1 MRFPRAVVAFPICW
15 RFAPLV
21 LLAACGGDLTLPN
34 EGQPSTLTVAGGNNQ
49 NGTIGEPLIEPLVVR
64 VTDGFGDPVAGVTV
78 VWSAETGGTVDPDS
92 TVTSADGYASTQR
105 VLGPAIG
112 TYVTRAEVSGVADP
126 PQPVVFTTTGVAAR
140 LSFTVEP
147 PATAVSGTAFDPQPV
162 VQLQDATGEDIAR
175 GDVVVT
181 VQISA
186 GGGTLDGT
194 TSATSDPQGRV
205 AFTDLAIRG
214 SPATRTLI
222 FAADGFASAT
232 ALVGVGVG
240 APASIESAAGGGE
253 SAVVGTP
260 VATPPA
266 VLVRDAD
273 GNPLPGIPVSFKV
286 TGGGGSATGRTPVT
300 GSDGVAA
307 VGGWIL
313 GQEAGA
319 NTLQATLSG
328 LEVSGSPVVFTAT
341 GTPGPVSA
349 AKSLV
354 VADPAQIS
362 ASTGTSA
369 STITV
374 TARDAF
380 ENPIAGLAVT
390 LSVSG
395 TGNTLTQPG
404 GPTGSDGT
412 TTGTL
417 SATLP
422 GDRVVSAEIAGVAVT
437 QTATVRVSAGT
448 PVAGESSATVPGGTA
463 GQVTT
468 IQIHLKDAQG
478 NPVEGRRDAIAVAI
492 SGANTVNQVP
502 VTEQASGTYTA
513 SYTPQKAGSDAIT
526 VKVLGT
532 ALPGSLTSTVIAGP
546 PSPLT
551 TAVDVPSRVTI
562 FPNELPVHVKITAFD
577 ALGNRITRGGANYE
591 VRVQDGSH
599 GGPCAGPDRQPGW
612 DLQRQLQPRNRRL
625 PGARPAG
632 RDRGQRTV
640 RSRSS

>member
-1 MRFPRAVVAFPICW
+1 M
-15 RFAPLV
+15 
-21 LLAACGGDLTLPN
+21 
-34 EGQPSTLTVAGGNNQ
+34 
-49 NGTIGEPLIEPLVVR
+49 
-64 VTDGFGDPVAGVTV
+64 
-78 VWSAETGGTVDPDS
+78 
-92 TVTSADGYASTQR
+92 TSADGYASTQR

-147 PATAVSGTAFDPQPV
+147 PAMAVSGTAFDPQPV

-286 TGGGGSATGRTPVT
+286 TDGGGSATGRTPVT

-307 VGGWIL
+307 VGGWVL
-313 GQEAGA
+313 GEEAGA

-448 PVAGESSATVPGGTA
+448 PVAGESSATAPGGTA

-502 VTEQASGTYTA
+502 VMEQASGTYTA

-551 TAVDVPSRVTI
+551 TAVDMPSRVTV

-591 VRVQDGSH
+591 VRVQDG
-599 GGPCAGPDRQPGW
+599 GTEGPALDLTDNRDGTYSASFNPGTGVFLVHVRL
-612 DLQRQLQPRNRRL
+612 DGTEVKSPPGSPFQLI
-625 PGARPAG
+625 
-632 RDRGQRTV
+632 V
-640 RSRSS
+640 SFF